1 MKRSFSAPGRYWN
14 LPVRNQG
21 RPVEIR
27 ISGRDGAG
35 AYTVQLIP
43 GTPQEFDFIAGCSIP
58 EYFDHELNLECED
71 ESLLENVRCSD
82 VPLGTPHFDAPHR
95 QQLHYSVPFG
105 WQNDPNGLFYYKGL
119 YHLFH
124 QHDPFTSTC
133 GRNPHWHHAVS
144 RDLIHWENR
153 GIAIFPRGN
162 ATAYSGSAAV
172 DERNVSGLGEDPATP
187 PILLFYTSASPTGFT
202 QNIAFST
209 DGGESFR
216 PYPGN
221 PVVPTMG
228 DGDDRDPS
236 IACDP
241 EADEWLMCLFLGEK
255 NWQFGVL
262 RSPDLLHWEEVERFR
277 VPGGCECP
285 DLFRLYDEAE
295 KKMRWVVVTATGR
308 YLVGDRVGGR
318 FRWNSSGDLFHRQA
332 DVGTYAGQSFKNV
345 PGGRRCFIAWHWG
358 RVYGGESSQ
367 SMTFPMDLKLRGGKL
382 LAFPADELKKLRI
395 AEFRA
400 DGTDFRVRKP
410 NPLPDNGNDLWEIE
424 LTTRDQGQTRLTLGG
439 VPAVFDAERRCLS
452 IGGALLPYPDGER
465 SFSGRIFLDRTTI
478 EIFEREGRLMHSVS
492 VDRHFKMAVAYGDLW
507 QETIVPRL
515 TVYQLRSIYETE

>member
-295 KKMRWVVVTATGR
+295 TASLIKKVVGVERKGAFMNIAYEGCREMVEVEEKILLDTFKKYGAEETVRFINGILGSFVRGELPQEEAAQSETAPPE
-308 YLVGDRVGGR
+308 D
-318 FRWNSSGDLFHRQA
+318 S
-332 DVGTYAGQSFKNV
+332 AGEE
-345 PGGRRCFIAWHWG
+345 P
-358 RVYGGESSQ
+358 
-367 SMTFPMDLKLRGGKL
+367 
-382 LAFPADELKKLRI
+382 
-395 AEFRA
+395 
-400 DGTDFRVRKP
+400 
-410 NPLPDNGNDLWEIE
+410 
-424 LTTRDQGQTRLTLGG
+424 
-439 VPAVFDAERRCLS
+439 
-452 IGGALLPYPDGER
+452 
-465 SFSGRIFLDRTTI
+465 
-478 EIFEREGRLMHSVS
+478 RE
-492 VDRHFKMAVAYGDLW
+492 
-507 QETIVPRL
+507 
-515 TVYQLRSIYETE
+515 